1 MNGNKAV
8 MLTEEIIKAEMLRL
22 VSNRR
27 IEKDNLN
34 EEELEAFRW
43 NENLTRSKYAREW
56 DKWLYW
62 WNKDDVKKFYRT
74 TNVLGLLIETFYYTR
89 KSSGSKYNFENFR
102 DHFLRGVDNTLLSK
116 KVFYDL
122 RQLQKKF
129 EDIFYSYDEQNEQ
142 KKLHNKIGVILTL
155 YNTEDRKNFVQMY
168 FGKKKDIN
176 IDDYIKLVYLGLNF
190 TEVNNLLSKSDAN
203 SDQILKDKKDELLK
217 NLENNNLYQEDY
229 NQAFIQL
236 LRLNIEEDTKLGRK
250 FDFSIWSEK
259 SLEHIHPKSKVY
271 RIEDGMIKNGN
282 NEIINKDIKDLENDT
297 TYLNRET
304 FNKNGSEHCIGNLVL
319 LYKNENS
326 SFGAKDF
333 NDKKS
338 LYFNLNRINT
348 FRSRHLLHT
357 ISVFS
362 QEKWGVQEI
371 LQKKQDFITE
381 IKKYYE
387 I

>member
-1 MNGNKAV
+1 M
-8 MLTEEIIKAEMLRL
+8 
-22 VSNRR
+22 
-27 IEKDNLN
+27 
-34 EEELEAFRW
+34 
-43 NENLTRSKYAREW
+43 
-56 DKWLYW
+56 
-62 WNKDDVKKFYRT
+62 
-74 TNVLGLLIETFYYTR
+74 
-89 KSSGSKYNFENFR
+89 
-102 DHFLRGVDNTLLSK
+102 
-116 KVFYDL
+116 
-122 RQLQKKF
+122 
-129 EDIFYSYDEQNEQ
+129 
-142 KKLHNKIGVILTL
+142 
-155 YNTEDRKNFVQMY
+155 
-168 FGKKKDIN
+168 
-176 IDDYIKLVYLGLNF
+176 
-190 TEVNNLLSKSDAN
+190 
-203 SDQILKDKKDELLK
+203 
-217 NLENNNLYQEDY
+217 
-229 NQAFIQL
+229 